1 MGIFKAYD
9 IRGLF
14 PSEIDE
20 DVAERIGKAVAQ
32 FLKVPLILVGRDMR
46 LSGKSLNA
54 ALIKGIIGMGVDVM
68 DIGLCSTPMCY
79 FACAHLKAPASVM
92 VTASHNPPQY
102 NGFKLTREGA
112 IPISGDTGI
121 QEIEKIYSK
130 NKFSGLAKKKGIITA
145 KDIKESYKAHVL
157 SFIAQKALKS
167 VLEKKKIVVDAANGM
182 GSLET
187 SWILEQLPCR
197 LVKLFCSIDGSFPNH
212 EANPLKEENTRAL
225 QDRVLREKADLGIAF
240 DGDADRVLFI
250 DERGS
255 RIPTDLITCL
265 IARDLLRNCPHE
277 PVLYDIRSSW
287 IVPETVAGYKGTPIM
302 TKVGH
307 AFIKEHMRKVNG
319 LFAGELSGHY
329 YYRENFFT
337 DSAIITALKVIG
349 LLCGEPRGMSQLVD
363 KYKKYFDTGE
373 LNLKVDDKEAIIKK
387 LERHYPTGSISRLDG
402 IRIDF
407 KDWWFNVRPS
417 NTEPLLRVV
426 IEARASTLLEQK
438 KKEIFDII
446 DEAS

>member
-265 IARDLLRNCPHE
+265 IARYCISNSLRIFLYRLAGVKIGKNVFIGIETFLDDQFPHLISIE
-277 PVLYDIRSSW
+277 DNVVISFRAILVVHDMKRVVRPITIRKNSYIGCGSIVLPGIIVGENSFVAAGSVVTKDVRSD
-287 IVPETVAGYKGTPIM
+287 VVVAGVPAK
-302 TKVGH
+302 
-307 AFIKEHMRKVNG
+307 F
-319 LFAGELSGHY
+319 
-329 YYRENFFT
+329 
-337 DSAIITALKVIG
+337 LKK
-349 LLCGEPRGMSQLVD
+349 MD
-363 KYKKYFDTGE
+363 K
-373 LNLKVDDKEAIIKK
+373 
-387 LERHYPTGSISRLDG
+387 SIR
-402 IRIDF
+402 
-407 KDWWFNVRPS
+407 
-417 NTEPLLRVV
+417 
-426 IEARASTLLEQK
+426 
-438 KKEIFDII
+438 
-446 DEAS
+446 